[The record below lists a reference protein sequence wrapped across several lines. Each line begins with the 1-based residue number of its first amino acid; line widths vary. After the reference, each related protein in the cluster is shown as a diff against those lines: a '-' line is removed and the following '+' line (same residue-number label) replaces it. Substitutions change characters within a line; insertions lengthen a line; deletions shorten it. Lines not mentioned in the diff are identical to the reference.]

1 MRVAADTARPIAT
14 PEGQARNEEVF
25 RTATQLMVRQGYG
38 GTFIG
43 DIAKAVGMT
52 KAGLCHHID
61 S

>member
-1 MRVAADTARPIAT
+1 MAT
-14 PEGQARNEEVF
+14 PEGQARNEKVF
-25 RTATQLMVRQGYG
+25 RTATQIMVRQGYG

-52 KAGLCHHID
+52 KAGLCHHIN